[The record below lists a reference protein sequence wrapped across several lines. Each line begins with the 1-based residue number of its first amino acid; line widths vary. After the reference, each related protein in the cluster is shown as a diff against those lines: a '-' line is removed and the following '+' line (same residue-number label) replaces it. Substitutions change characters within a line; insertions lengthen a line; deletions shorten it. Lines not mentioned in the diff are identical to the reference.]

1 MSPRADLGNTW
12 TISLTLDA
20 RDWLIQHSVAASSGL
35 EPLRR
40 LCNRIESSHHN
51 TIRSFRTTYY
61 QLASSASAYGM
72 PPQEHGQARA
82 EIKLASTAFVLLPA
96 DEL

>member
-1 MSPRADLGNTW
+1 VSPRADLGNTW

-40 LCNRIESSHHN
+40 LCNRIESSHHI

-61 QLASSASAYGM
+61 QLASSAGVYAM
-72 PPQEHGQARA
+72 PPWEHGQARA
-82 EIKLASTAFVLLPA
+82 EIKLASTASVLRPN
-96 DEL
+96 EL

>member
-1 MSPRADLGNTW
+1 MSPWADLGNTW
-12 TISLTLDA
+12 TISLTPDA
-20 RDWLIQHSVAASSGL
+20 LDWLIQHLVAASSGL
-35 EPLRR
+35 EPLR
-40 LCNRIESSHHN
+40 LCNRIESSHHI

-61 QLASSASAYGM
+61 QLASSASAYAM